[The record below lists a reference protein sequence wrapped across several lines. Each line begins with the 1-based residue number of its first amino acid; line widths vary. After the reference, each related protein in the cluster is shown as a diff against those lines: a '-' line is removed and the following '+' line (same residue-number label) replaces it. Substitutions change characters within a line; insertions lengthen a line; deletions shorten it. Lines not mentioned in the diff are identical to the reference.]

1 MADYY
6 FQMKD
11 LSVGYNGNAL
21 IRDINIGIN
30 KGEIVTLIG
39 PNGSGKSTILKS
51 ITRQLKVVR
60 GNVFFD
66 DTSLLKLPYKE
77 LASKMAVVLT
87 DRIKTELMT
96 CHDIVATGR
105 YPYTGRLGILTQEDE
120 CLVEE
125 AMQAVHAQELGNR
138 DFNAISDGQKQRV
151 LLARA
156 ICQDPDVIVLDEPT
170 SFLDVKYKLELLS
183 ILERMARQKKITV
196 IMSLHEIDLAQK
208 ISDKIICVKGETISH
223 YGNPEEVFTEEII
236 RELYGINNG
245 YFDPLFGS
253 IELPAPEGEPE
264 VFVISSGG
272 TGIPVYRRLQKE
284 HIPFAAGILYENDM
298 DYRLARLLA
307 AEVITE
313 EPFEEI
319 REETLQKAFETIGKC
334 KRVINAGVKI
344 GTWNI
349 GIERLLERAEI
360 EGKL

>member
-1 MADYY
+1 MDNYY
-6 FQMKD
+6 FHMD
-11 LSVGYNGNAL
+11 NLSVGYDKKAL
-21 IRDINIGIN
+21 IHDICIGIK

-51 ITRQLKVVR
+51 ITRQLQIIGGKVY
-60 GNVFFD
+60 FD
-66 DTSLLKLPYKE
+66 DRNLNSFSYKE
-77 LASKMAVVLT
+77 LSTRMAVVLT
-87 DRIKTELMT
+87 ERMRPELMT

-223 YGNPEEVFTEEII
+223 YGSPEEVFTEEII